1 MHNTRNDLPS
11 RTRIAV
17 AELLQARLA
26 DALDFHSQAKQAHWT
41 VKGPAFIALHE
52 LFDKVAAEADGWADL
67 IAERIEQVGG
77 TAEGTVRVA
86 AKRSTLKEYPLAI
99 TAGLDHV
106 NALSSSLAG
115 FGANVRTDIDHAAK
129 LDDAGS
135 ADLFTEISRAA
146 DKLLWFV
153 ESHVA

>member
-11 RTRIAV
+11 RTRVAV

-26 DALDFHSQAKQAHWT
+26 DAVDFHSQAKQAHWT

-67 IAERIEQVGG
+67 IAERIEQLGG

-86 AKRSTLKEYPLAI
+86 AKRSTLKEYPPAI

-115 FGANVRTDIDHAAK
+115 FGTNVRADIDHAAK

-153 ESHVA
+153 ESHAT